1 VIEVEHVSLLKIVV
15 LQDNVLELDE
25 TTFEQD
31 VLGREKVILP
41 TQTDSLEGA
50 VNEENGD
57 VP

>member
-1 VIEVEHVSLLKIVV
+1 MIEVEHVSLIKVVV

-31 VLGREKVILP
+31 VLGCKKVILS

-50 VNEENGD
+50 VNEEN
-57 VP
+57 

>member
-1 VIEVEHVSLLKIVV
+1 MIEVEHVSLLKVVV

-31 VLGREKVILP
+31 VLGREKVILS

-50 VNEENGD
+50 VNEEN
-57 VP
+57 